1 MTAAVQGTAVPAAFR
16 LCDISKRF
24 GAVQA
29 NRGVTF
35 AVAPGTVHGLVG
47 ENGAGKSTLMAI
59 LYGYYQADSG
69 HIEMQ
74 GQRVAIANSQQA
86 IALGIGMVHQH
97 FMLVDT
103 LTCLD
108 NVMLGAEPG
117 FFLPASS
124 RKVRAKLEALM
135 QETGLQVRLDARV
148 SELPVG
154 DMQRLEI
161 LKALYRGAKVLILDE
176 PTAVLTPQETL
187 QLFETLRRLRAL
199 GTTILLIT
207 HKLKEVMALCD
218 AVTVMR
224 AGQVV
229 QTRAIADTSTEDLA
243 LAMVGRKVNLGR
255 VATPAQATTAA
266 STRLAVQGLSLRGEK
281 KGLAL
286 LSDISLSLQAGEIV
300 GVAGVSGNGQS
311 ELLEVLSGM
320 RVPAT
325 GRLQLGEQQ
334 FDAAAGHWLLPKLAR
349 ELKLAHVPEDRHS
362 CGMVM
367 NFPAWETAVL
377 GYQEQA
383 QYRSGPAGLAM
394 NQPRMRE
401 QTAAMQE
408 RFDVRPRDVN
418 LGSSKFSGGNQQK
431 LILAREI
438 DQAPAVLLVGQPT
451 RGVDIGAIEF
461 IHQQL
466 RLLRDAGCAVLLVSS
481 ELDEIL
487 ALADRVIVMNGGRIT
502 GELGIEACDEQTLG
516 LLMAQT
522 VAQTTAAPA
531 DPAVL
536 DPSAQPSA
544 QHAERSA

>member
-1 MTAAVQGTAVPAAFR
+1 MTAAVPGVPVPAAFR

-29 NRGVTF
+29 NRSVTF

-69 HIEMQ
+69 HIEMN
-74 GQRVAIANSQQA
+74 GQRVEIANSQQA

-124 RKVRAKLEALM
+124 RKVRAKLAVLM
-135 QETGLQVRLDARV
+135 QETGLQVRLDALV

-161 LKALYRGAKVLILDE
+161 LKALYRGARILILDE
-176 PTAVLTPQETL
+176 PTAVLTPQETV

-229 QTRAIADTSTEDLA
+229 QTRAIAATSTEDLA

-255 VATPAQATTAA
+255 VAKAAPAETAPA
-266 STRLAVQGLSLRGEK
+266 IRLVVQGLSLRGD

-286 LSDISLSLQAGEIV
+286 LSDISLSLHAGEIV

-320 RVPAT
+320 RAPAA
-325 GRLQLGEQQ
+325 GRLQLGGRH
-334 FDAAAGHWLLPKLAR
+334 FDAAAGHWLSPKLAR
-349 ELKLAHVPEDRHS
+349 ALKLAHVPEDRQS
-362 CGMVM
+362 CGLVM
-367 NFPAWETAVL
+367 NFAAWESAVL

-383 QYRSGPAGLAM
+383 QYRSGPAGWGL

-502 GELGIEACDEQTLG
+502 GELGIEACDEQALG

-522 VAQTTAAPA
+522 MATAAE
-531 DPAVL
+531 PAVL
-536 DPSAQPSA
+536 EPSAHPTKPSA
-544 QHAERSA
+544 KHAERSA